1 MSWFARRRQARQ
13 AAARPAYARASEI
26 AETAIGRYLELLVS
40 GMDRDAVVDFSDE
53 DADPAIARSAVASFD
68 DALNAGVPL
77 ETARVGAVA
86 EAIATAALEEFQRV
100 RGTLGDAAAIEAVS
114 GSSSVA
120 RNAVTSFVS
129 ATSEDVPPA
138 LAAVTARTT
147 AAITAFEEWDAHRE
161 DGSAPYSFDDEHVG
175 EPDVDDGVNWDVRS
189 RTDIPE
195 RAPEAGSWID
205 RNLGH
210 VADTSEVA
218 APGQPQHV
226 LADEIAY
233 AAIGRYLELRADGV
247 SADDAAHAPDVVA
260 HSPIARQAVSRFDWA
275 VESGMPVEAAR
286 VNIVAGI
293 VAQTAMNE
301 YQALRDGG
309 LDAEEAAQAAAGD
322 SPIARDAVETLLA
335 RLDIGWPLA
344 EAEEAAANNAVYN
357 AMALP
362 DREPVVEPL
371 RLSDFTDADLGADA
385 WDPNATEVV
394 TEAAEASHAEW
405 WAAVHDRYEQ
415 LVDTRIDEAAA
426 ADDAWEQIT
435 AERGPEPPRRPFGVH
450 TDDDLVGEADVDDAD
465 WASTP
470 PPFPEVP
477 ERAPEAGSWIA
488 RNLPDAPS
496 LAVPEDYEPD
506 VLSAEDDESEQLAYD
521 RGDDDAGLYIGG
533 ADAMTVR
540 ASRSE
545 AAFEVGDIVRNRH
558 TGEEMRINF
567 RPQDFEPFY
576 YERVSHGSNDEPLRE
591 RDAGDRLQ
599 DMIEAADDEESDSD
613 DDADSDP
620 AGPTTSVP
628 DADTTEALLG
638 RIDELLSSPEAEA
651 ASGID
656 VEQFV
661 PAAVGE
667 SSGAQASAGALAA
680 ARRLRSAEAT
690 FWADVDG
697 REQALV
703 AEGAG
708 KVDAE
713 NRAWSD
719 ARDNWQAEPWSAVL
733 PRRNDTAAKVPQPVE
748 RCARAVDD
756 AVVAVS
762 RVEVVDDEDEHS
774 ERLARWS
781 AEDAK
786 AIDAVDSER
795 EWGQ

>member
-26 AETAIGRYLELLVS
+26 AETAIARHLELLVS

-53 DADPAIARSAVASFD
+53 DADPVIARSAVASFD

-86 EAIATAALEEFQRV
+86 EATATAALEEFQRV
-100 RGTLGDAAAIEAVS
+100 RGMLGDAAAIEAAS
-114 GSSSVA
+114 GTSSVA

-129 ATSEDVPPA
+129 ATSEDVPPS

-147 AAITAFEEWDAHRE
+147 ATITAVEEWDAHRE
-161 DGSAPYSFDDEHVG
+161 DGSAPYSFDDEYVG
-175 EPDVDDGVNWDVRS
+175 EFDVDDGVNWDVRS

-195 RAPEAGSWID
+195 QAPEPGSWID
-205 RNLGH
+205 RNLGP

-293 VAQTAMNE
+293 VAQTAMTE
-301 YQALRDGG
+301 YQALRERG
-309 LDAEEAAQAAAGD
+309 LDVEEAAQAAAGD
-322 SPIARDAVETLLA
+322 SPIARDAVETLYV
-335 RLDIGWPLA
+335 RLDMGWPLA
-344 EAEEAAANNAVYN
+344 EAEESAANIAVYN

-362 DREPVVEPL
+362 DREPIVEPM
-371 RLSDFTDADLGADA
+371 RLSDFTDGGLGADA
-385 WDPNATEVV
+385 WDPNATETV
-394 TEAAEASHAEW
+394 TEDDEASRIEW

-415 LVDTRIDEAAA
+415 LVDTRIDEATA

-465 WASTP
+465 WASSP

-496 LAVPEDYEPD
+496 LAVPEDYEPA
-506 VLSAEDDESEQLAYD
+506 VLSTEDDESEQLAYD
-521 RGDDDAGLYIGG
+521 RGDDGAGLYIGG
-533 ADAMTVR
+533 ADAMTIR
-540 ASRSE
+540 ASRSARE
-545 AAFEVGDIVRNRH
+545 AEDEAIEFVDDSEATFEVGDIVRNRR

-567 RPQDFEPFY
+567 RPQDFESFY
-576 YERVSHGSNDEPLRE
+576 YERVSHGSNDEPSRE
-591 RDAGDRLQ
+591 RDAGGRLQ
-599 DMIEAADDEESDSD
+599 DMIEAADDEESDFD
-613 DDADSDP
+613 DDADSEP
-620 AGPTTSVP
+620 AGPTASAP
-628 DADTTEALLG
+628 DADTTDALLG
-638 RIDELLSSPEAEA
+638 RIDELLASPDAAPTVGDIDACDQAVRTAFEAFTTVKFADRA
-651 ASGID
+651 AEDEI
-656 VEQFV
+656 
-661 PAAVGE
+661 
-667 SSGAQASAGALAA
+667 
-680 ARRLRSAEAT
+680 ARRERLV
-690 FWADVDG
+690 FW
-697 REQALV
+697 
-703 AEGAG
+703 
-708 KVDAE
+708 
-713 NRAWSD
+713 N
-719 ARDNWQAEPWSAVL
+719 
-733 PRRNDTAAKVPQPVE
+733 
-748 RCARAVDD
+748 
-756 AVVAVS
+756 
-762 RVEVVDDEDEHS
+762 DEDAAEIDGAWEHS
-774 ERLARWS
+774 
-781 AEDAK
+781 
-786 AIDAVDSER
+786 
-795 EWGQ
+795 